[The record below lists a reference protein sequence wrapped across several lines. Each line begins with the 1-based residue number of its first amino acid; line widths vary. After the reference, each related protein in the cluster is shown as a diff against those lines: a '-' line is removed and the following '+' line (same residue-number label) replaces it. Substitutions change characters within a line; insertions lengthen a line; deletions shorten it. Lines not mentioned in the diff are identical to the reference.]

1 MHQKGNPNPNSA
13 LAIPQKNTISTIIL
27 LICTRL
33 ERSKTSSLT
42 ILLDMEARQPIA
54 LLHNNEFLFVEENI
68 NFLEEGSRNFSSFKV
83 FNLKGPIDGIT
94 LSTLVVP
101 QAIKQYYSFEVSE
114 YHGSSAKVKIY
125 FSNKPHS
132 DVVNLL
138 RNAITNLY
146 YISENGLM
154 DWVPTDS
161 ITFNII
167 YPNAYCPL
175 SQSEDD
181 DVTTV
186 VEDPGFLDFGD
197 VEWFTRKLHEM
208 ALLFQSKNDI
218 PSDVLEGLFHSIF
231 PRRVTS
237 LSVIEGVGILISA
250 MDQRLRYNIIRTV
263 FQKLA
268 GLIKDNN
275 LRVLVLDNQISPDLG
290 LHLILSLWTL
300 IEGFRDICK
309 SFNILK
315 DSDEQFKRIIS
326 AEKSYFTTYIDHIY
340 LIIEN
345 ILNILAREQY
355 DLLPARLEILVKAIG
370 DLMKLTEM
378 ISVKCNEHLK
388 EIETEEKGA
397 KVRALVH
404 LGVAAF
410 EVYYGVSKY
419 KSHNTV
425 QRVCEAAM
433 FVTNSFAFGFALAA
447 RQDLSKALEQ
457 QNNTLK
463 RLHEFHLVL
472 TKMTQKGRMVLDLSG
487 KEMLDQRNTIIEE
500 FTEFRIQCKSF
511 KDVLDDIEE

>member
-1 MHQKGNPNPNSA
+1 
-13 LAIPQKNTISTIIL
+13 
-27 LICTRL
+27 
-33 ERSKTSSLT
+33 
-42 ILLDMEARQPIA
+42 
-54 LLHNNEFLFVEENI
+54 
-68 NFLEEGSRNFSSFKV
+68 
-83 FNLKGPIDGIT
+83 
-94 LSTLVVP
+94 
-101 QAIKQYYSFEVSE
+101 
-114 YHGSSAKVKIY
+114 
-125 FSNKPHS
+125 
-132 DVVNLL
+132 
-138 RNAITNLY
+138 
-146 YISENGLM
+146 
-154 DWVPTDS
+154 
-161 ITFNII
+161 
-167 YPNAYCPL
+167 
-175 SQSEDD
+175 EDD
-181 DVTTV
+181 DISTE

-197 VEWFTRKLHEM
+197 VEWLTRKLHEM

-231 PRRVTS
+231 PRRITS

-275 LRVLVLDNQISPDLG
+275 LRVLVLENQISPDLG

-315 DSDEQFKRIIS
+315 NSDEQFKRIIS

-388 EIETEEKGA
+388 EIETEEKSA

-419 KSHNTV
+419 KSHKLIFLLDPYTANFRS
-425 QRVCEAAM
+425 QRASNPEPMQNHLENCSMRERSKTPSLIILLDM
-433 FVTNSFAFGFALAA
+433 EA
-447 RQDLSKALEQ
+447 RQPIALLH
-457 QNNTLK
+457 NN
-463 RLHEFHLVL
+463 EFLFVEENINL
-472 TKMTQKGRMVLDLSG
+472 LEEGS
-487 KEMLDQRNTIIEE
+487 RN
-500 FTEFRIQCKSF
+500 FSSF
-511 KDVLDDIEE
+511 KIFNLKGPIDGITLSTLVVPQAIKQYYLFEVSEYHGSSAK

>member
-275 LRVLVLDNQISPDLG
+275 LRVLVLDNQI
-290 LHLILSLWTL
+290 
-300 IEGFRDICK
+300 
-309 SFNILK
+309 
-315 DSDEQFKRIIS
+315 
-326 AEKSYFTTYIDHIY
+326 
-340 LIIEN
+340 N